1 MLMVIQ
7 PQTTRTPKFHK
18 SCFHLRR
25 IAQLHFILHGVAGL
39 VQIGL
44 HVTDI
49 VRRSWIPSMHSWNI
63 KGELDMKGSI
73 HRIFQGTLQIKSLSR
88 TVTWTTGIGF
98 ESSKISRN
106 TSTIA
111 MVPSTG
117 TRETQFKGRR
127 GTTRR
132 NIETSLHQDLSK
144 DSGHQVIVASSG
156 RDHSHSSGAC
166 STTATSLQPS
176 EFARNKIEPS
186 RKMMGIMVSLAGCQI
201 LGPHVKIHLSC

>member
-1 MLMVIQ
+1 
-7 PQTTRTPKFHK
+7 
-18 SCFHLRR
+18 
-25 IAQLHFILHGVAGL
+25 
-39 VQIGL
+39 
-44 HVTDI
+44 
-49 VRRSWIPSMHSWNI
+49 
-63 KGELDMKGSI
+63 MKGSI

-117 TRETQFKGRR
+117 SRETQFKGRR